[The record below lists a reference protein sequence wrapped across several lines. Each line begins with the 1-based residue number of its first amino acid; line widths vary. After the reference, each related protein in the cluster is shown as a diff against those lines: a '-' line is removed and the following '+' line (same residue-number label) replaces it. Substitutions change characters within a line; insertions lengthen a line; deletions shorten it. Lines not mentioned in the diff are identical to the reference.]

1 MVTVAHVT
9 KQTVDLT
16 CQHSIYT
23 ENDHHLLA
31 GARRAAKKR
40 WSGWSARRSL
50 SQASAACA
58 SDAAICRSRQPGV
71 HAAAFTLYDAIANV
85 GSHIA
90 VTGAAAVGLG
100 LPLLLPTPAANCV
113 DREW

>member
-1 MVTVAHVT
+1 MIT
-9 KQTVDLT
+9 
-16 CQHSIYT
+16 IY
-23 ENDHHLLA
+23 HHLLV

-58 SDAAICRSRQPGV
+58 RDAAICRSRQPGV

-90 VTGAAAVGLG
+90 VTGALHVVVAAVGLG
-100 LPLLLPTPAANCV
+100 LLVPAPANCV